1 MPETF
6 TELTLSYRLYL
17 SLPKKENLLYYEIVL
32 FSQSAL
38 EVLMKILTVQGPWA
52 AGKSTLLARMS
63 TLYGNDILP
72 VSEFGIQ
79 ERLTRDCFRLDI
91 NKRDDFV
98 TNQEIFHRAEYARVK
113 RLREQDVSQVLF
125 DRGPE
130 DTLCFSR
137 IHPIAISAE
146 WDVSVEM
153 QRLANQYI
161 THRSTKILYLRASKE
176 TLVRRR
182 RNDHT
187 KPRKTFEA
195 FIDLY
200 YDLELKFYAELS
212 NAHFL
217 DTDDMNGDEV
227 MAEAVRYFG
236 L

>member
-1 MPETF
+1 
-6 TELTLSYRLYL
+6 
-17 SLPKKENLLYYEIVL
+17 
-32 FSQSAL
+32 
-38 EVLMKILTVQGPWA
+38 MKIFTVQGPWA

-63 TLYGNDILP
+63 TAYGNEILP

-79 ERLTRDCFRLDI
+79 ERRTRDGFKLDI

-98 TNQEIFHRAEYARVK
+98 TNQEIFYRSEYERVR
-113 RLREQDVSQVLF
+113 RLREQGVKQVLF

-130 DTLCFSR
+130 DTLCFSK
-137 IHPIAISAE
+137 IHPIAISAD

-153 QRLANQYI
+153 QRLAEEYI
-161 THRSTKILYLRASKE
+161 THRSTKILYLRASRE

-182 RNDHT
+182 KNDHT

-200 YDLELKFYAELS
+200 YNLEIEFYSELP
-212 NAHFL
+212 NVRFL
-217 DTDDMNGDEV
+217 DTDDMNGEEV
-227 MAEAVRYFG
+227 MTKAVQYFG